1 MKCCCL
7 MIGGWRIG
15 DGSEAD
21 IALALSFVCG
31 YFDSDC
37 ALPVVIVMLMNAMDL
52 HVIIDVVAC
61 HV

>member
-37 ALPVVIVMLMNAMDL
+37 ALPVDNCYVDEC
-52 HVIIDVVAC
+52 HGFAC
-61 HV
+61 NH